1 LTWYLIATTIQSS
14 KTNYQQL
21 TKEIKMK
28 TVNEKLIELLNLA
41 LQTNNA
47 AVLRMAGNPVSKINM
62 LETRASIQNAIQLV
76 EACQNEA

>member
-1 LTWYLIATTIQSS
+1 
-14 KTNYQQL
+14 
-21 TKEIKMK
+21 MK